1 MKRGKSYEWIPLW
14 IDKWLMGSTR
24 FELEPGE
31 RSVFIDLMVLGAKDD
46 GYIRANVSMGYPHE
60 YLARTLNVSAELLDS
75 SIAKCIQ
82 HGKIKELK
90 NGVYYVKNWES
101 YSLSQRHKKRVMSQ
115 KYDTASRKSDALS
128 VSVLSKSSSLSF
140 NKNLKVWEG
149 ITEKDRAGWG
159 EAYPACDIDVELARM
174 KEWILSNP
182 AKGKKSNYRRFIT
195 SWLSRT
201 QDRGGS
207 GPGGDNGGRR
217 KPDPPQSGKYIPPT
231 AAEKELEK
239 KLLAEFEQAK
249 KKYMAVKGYK
259 TEDDIPFDELE
270 TFAMFKARRLCET
283 TEGRRA

>member
-1 MKRGKSYEWIPLW
+1 
-14 IDKWLMGSTR
+14 MGSTR

-31 RSVFIDLMVLGAKDD
+31 RSIFIDLMALGAKDD
-46 GYIRANVSMGYPHE
+46 GYIRANNSMGYPHE
-60 YLARTLNVSAELLDS
+60 YLARILNVSAELLDS

-82 HGKIKELK
+82 FGKIKELK

-115 KYDTASRKSDALS
+115 KYDMASQKGDALSVS

-159 EAYPACDIDVELARM
+159 EAYPACDIDIELAKMR
-174 KEWILSNP
+174 EWILANG

-195 SWLSRT
+195 NWLSRT

-207 GPGGDNGGRR
+207 GGGDSRSDAGLPGR
-217 KPDPPQSGKYIPPT
+217 D
-231 AAEKELEK
+231 
-239 KLLAEFEQAK
+239 
-249 KKYMAVKGYK
+249 V
-259 TEDDIPFDELE
+259 
-270 TFAMFKARRLCET
+270 FKAQYEKHKA
-283 TEGRRA
+283 EEEKS